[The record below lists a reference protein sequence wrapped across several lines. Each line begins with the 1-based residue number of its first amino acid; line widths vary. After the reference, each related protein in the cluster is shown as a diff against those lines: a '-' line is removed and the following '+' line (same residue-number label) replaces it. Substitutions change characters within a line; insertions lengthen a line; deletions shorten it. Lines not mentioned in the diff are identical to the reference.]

1 MSITDM
7 NDRPYPT
14 VYYEALHPGSARS
27 AQVVVRTLVDW
38 LAPQS
43 VIDVGCGAGAWA
55 AAFADQGV
63 DTVHGVDAL
72 WLPQDVL
79 QIPASD
85 FIAHDLRTPL
95 SLNRQYDLVLS
106 LEVAEHLPEA
116 QAATFVASLV
126 GLGDIVVFSAAIPNQ
141 GGHDHQNEQWPAYW
155 AALFAEHDYVPVD
168 VLRLPFWDD
177 ESVEWWYAQ
186 NMMVYMTPAAR
197 AAHADAPVADK
208 GDKAPPALVHPAHAQ
223 HLHTEIEALHEK
235 VRTLQV
241 RLSAQEAIA
250 TRLTNRVC
258 ELAEWGYQL
267 ESEVQALEKLTPGT
281 ISLAQVIR
289 ALPSLVAHA
298 LRRRWK

>member
-1 MSITDM
+1 MKM
-7 NDRPYPT
+7 NNEQKARYST
-14 VYYEALHPGSARS
+14 QYYETLHPGAARS

-63 DTVHGVDAL
+63 GTVHGVDAP

-95 SLNRQYDLVLS
+95 SLDRQYDLVLS

-116 QAATFVASLV
+116 QAASFVASLV

-141 GGHDHQNEQWPAYW
+141 GGHDHKNEQWPAYW

-177 ESVEWWYAQ
+177 EAVEWWYAQ
-186 NMMVYMTPAAR
+186 NMMVYMTRTAR
-197 AAHADAPVADK
+197 AAHADAPVA
-208 GDKAPPALVHPAHAQ
+208 DKAPPALVHPAHAQ
-223 HLHTEIEALHEK
+223 HLHTEIGALHEK

-258 ELAEWGYQL
+258 ELAEWGHQL
-267 ESEVQALEKLTPGT
+267 EKEVEALEQLTPGT
-281 ISLAQVIR
+281 VSLAQVLR
-289 ALPSLVAHA
+289 ALPRLIVHA
-298 LRRRWK
+298 LRRRWM